1 LTQPSAAN
9 TSLKVAWSDEKFIR
23 TGYKIYPSTDGIN
36 FGAPISV
43 ASNVQSYI
51 DSGLTAGTKKYYKV
65 SVVGAGGDSK
75 ASRIYGAQVGG
86 SPRVLIVDGDD
97 RWQFQTT
104 ENPNCTNH
112 GFCAIAGQTSAGSY
126 LRPPITMPS
135 LMEPGLT
142 NYPAER
148 CLD

>member
-1 LTQPSAAN
+1 MPISPELSQVISRPN
-9 TSLKVAWSDEKFIR
+9 GTSLKVVWSDEKFIR
-23 TGYKIYPSTDGIN
+23 TGYKIYPSVDGIN

-51 DSGLTAGTKKYYKV
+51 ESGLTAGSKKYYKV
-65 SVVGAGGDSK
+65 SVIGTGGESK

-104 ENPNCTNH
+104 V
-112 GFCAIAGQTSAGSY
+112 I
-126 LRPPITMPS
+126 PS
-135 LMEPGLT
+135 LAHRPQYKREQRAYRGD
-142 NYPAER
+142 EVR
-148 CLD
+148 CNEDALHSSSSSRAQ